1 MDLTAIEQAGK
12 KTDILVVLTNNEKVA
27 ALTLDQ
33 TGLVRHSEQ
42 IGKAQLK

>member
-12 KTDILVVLTNNEKVA
+12 KTDILVVLTNKEKVA
-27 ALTLDQ
+27 SLTFDQ

-42 IGKAQLK
+42 VGVAKIK